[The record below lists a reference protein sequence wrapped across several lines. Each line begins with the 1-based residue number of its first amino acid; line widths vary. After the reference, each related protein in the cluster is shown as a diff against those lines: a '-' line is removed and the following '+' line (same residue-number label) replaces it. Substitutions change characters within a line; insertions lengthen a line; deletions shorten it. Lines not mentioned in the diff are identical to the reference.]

1 MLHLDDLAAANLER
15 AHAAV
20 GGNSAELVIRD
31 GVLRQTVIALCAGRE
46 LAEHVSPPAA
56 TLQMLRGRIRVLKR
70 GQLTEELVA
79 GELLSLTDSRHSVEA
94 LEDSVFLLTSVSR
107 PSDGSNPRV
116 A

>member
-1 MLHLDDLAAANLER
+1 MPRLDDLTTTNLEKAR
-15 AHAAV
+15 ASGA
-20 GGNSAELVIRD
+20 GRSAELVVHD
-31 GVLRQTVIALCAGRE
+31 GVLRQTVMALCAGTE

-56 TLQMLRGRIRVLKR
+56 TLQLLHGRIRVLKR
-70 GQLTEELVA
+70 GQLAEELTA

-94 LEDSVFLLTSVSR
+94 LEDSVFLLTTVSR